1 VPRPLRILIA
11 RHGETEWNLSRRFQG
26 HLDSPLTERGHQQA
40 QRLAARLANESISA
54 VFCSDLGRAMQT
66 ARPIADTLRLELE
79 TSPLLREI
87 DCGRWTGRAKD
98 ELAREDP
105 TGIEWYRI
113 RPSEHRMPGGESLA
127 DVQARGLAFLR
138 DVQVREFRHPVVI
151 ITHHIVVETIV
162 AHALKLDLSDLWLGI
177 PTGNCFLSELELSD
191 DRLRALTIYD
201 GAHLGEAAQPYFEG
215 ERVA

>member
-1 VPRPLRILIA
+1 MPRPLRILIA

-26 HLDSPLTERGHQQA
+26 HLNSPLTERGHQQA

-54 VFCSDLGRAMQT
+54 VFSSDLGRAMQT
-66 ARPIADTLRLELE
+66 ARPIADALGLELA

-98 ELAREDP
+98 GLAREDP
-105 TGIEWYRI
+105 RGIERYRI
-113 RPSEHRMPGGESLA
+113 TPSEHRMPGGESLA

-138 DVQVREFRHPVVI
+138 DAQVRAFRHPVVI

-162 AHALKLDLSDLWLGI
+162 AHALKRGLSDLWLSI
-177 PTGNCFLSELELSD
+177 PTGNCFLSELELTD
-191 DRLRALTIYD
+191 DRLQALTIYD
-201 GAHLGEAAQPYFEG
+201 GAYLGEAAQPYFEG